1 MTESKTL
8 TWYEVRLVFTISS
21 EDWDQFAWGF
31 NMEDMADASLKEKS
45 YKEISFKV
53 PWGVIAAK
61 SWGPDDGKPL
71 LGIHGW
77 LDNANAY
84 DK

>member
-1 MTESKTL
+1 MAESKTL

-21 EDWDQFAWGF
+21 EDWDQFAWGS
-31 NMEDMADASLKEKS
+31 NMADMADASLKKKS

-61 SWGPDDGKPL
+61 AWGSDDGKPF
-71 LGIHGW
+71 LGLHGW
-77 LDNANAY
+77 LDNANSY